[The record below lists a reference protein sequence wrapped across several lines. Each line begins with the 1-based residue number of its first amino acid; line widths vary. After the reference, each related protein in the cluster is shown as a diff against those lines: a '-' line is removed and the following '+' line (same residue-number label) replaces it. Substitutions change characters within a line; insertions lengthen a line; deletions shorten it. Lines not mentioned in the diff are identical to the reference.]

1 MTDKKNRLWL
11 VSVLLMGG
19 CLVFGSVPASA
30 ASTSKNRPTTTAV
43 SSFKI
48 AVSVGDIAHPVNY
61 FYIAKVKGE
70 GKRRKGETKPQFRKR
85 LKKCRKG
92 RIVVFFHDE
101 NGNGKYDRG
110 EYKIGVAKSDKEGR
124 AKFKSGSRTQ
134 GGVIPPESDKVG
146 VWVKRGNGCR
156 GKQLSRRTG
165 PLLYAPAWANS

>member
-1 MTDKKNRLWL
+1 MTVRKNRLWL

-48 AVSVGDIAHPVNY
+48 AVAAGDIAYPVNY
-61 FYIAKVKGE
+61 FYIAKVKGK
-70 GKRRKGETKPQFRKR
+70 GKRRKGETKSQFRKR
-85 LKKCRKG
+85 LKKCKKG

-101 NGNGKYDRG
+101 NGNGRYDRG
-110 EYKIGVAKSDKEGR
+110 EYKIGVAKSDESGQAR
-124 AKFKSGSRTQ
+124 FKSGSSTQ
-134 GGVIPPESDKVG
+134 GGIIPPKSDKVG

-165 PLLYAPAWANS
+165 PLLTYPAWANS